1 MILCMFTKEDL
12 TMKKPILFILCA
24 AFLAYLAI
32 PHEGHGDNTVYL
44 EGLYATST
52 AIDYEKYGPHHLF
65 DGKPDYWATMPGA
78 APDEGIMMYFAQPTK
93 INSLKIDLPADP
105 KMPKIRA
112 LRVYANG
119 TDKGVFQ
126 TNTPIFLD
134 TQCSSLYLRIIDCD
148 GTDYQSVASDMK
160 DFKKQTRRF
169 KPKSGTGIAEI
180 SLLDGDG
187 STIRIV
193 PPALIKGTIAPGST
207 LKPEEAYHAGYL
219 FDSRRNSGWVE
230 GKSGSGKGETIGF
243 TFNKPVTIAKLRL
256 WNGLLISD
264 VHYSANERVKSFDF
278 SSGNDSAGYT
288 IPDSMSA
295 QTVTLKKPLKGT
307 GFTFTIKEIYPGTK
321 YKDTVISEL
330 LFHDGTQWFSLY
342 SDEIERRK
350 KELLEKIKGTVL
362 EQITD
367 RFIGETYLSDMSAK
381 NKSILLRSDSSFVI
395 YIEDEDGGPDGSA
408 RKTRILDGFWNI
420 VSVAPDKTVVTIL
433 GRNYNLAEQF
443 VAYEGNSTTSAI
455 TIFSDT
461 LTITKNRITGKKFFG
476 SIGF

>member
-1 MILCMFTKEDL
+1 MRKKVYFIMF
-12 TMKKPILFILCA
+12 A
-24 AFLAYLAI
+24 ALLAYIAI
-32 PHEGHGDNTVYL
+32 PREGHGDNAVYL

-93 INSLKIDLPADP
+93 INSLKIELPADP
-105 KMPKIRA
+105 KIPKIRA

-126 TNTPIFLD
+126 TNTPVFLD

-148 GTDYQSVASDMK
+148 GTDYQSVKSDMA

-180 SLLDGDG
+180 SLLDGNGDA
-187 STIRIV
+187 IRVV
-193 PPALIKGTIAPGST
+193 PPALVKGMISPGST

-219 FDSRRNSGWVE
+219 FDSRRDSGWVE

-243 TFNKPVTIAKLRL
+243 TFDKPVTIAKVKI

-264 VHYSANERVKSFDF
+264 VHYTANERVKSFDF

-288 IPDSMSA
+288 IPDSKNA
-295 QTVTLKKPLKGT
+295 QTVAMKKPLRGT
-307 GFTFTIKEIYPGTK
+307 NFTFTIKDIYPGTK
-321 YKDTVISEL
+321 YRDTVISEL
-330 LFHDGTQWFSLY
+330 LFNDGAQWFSLY
-342 SDEIERRK
+342 SGEIERRK
-350 KELLEKIKGTVL
+350 KELLEKIRGTVL

-367 RFIGETYLSDMSAK
+367 HFIGETYLSEMSAK

-395 YIEDEDGGPDGSA
+395 YIEDEDSGPDGSA

-420 VSVAPDKTVVTIL
+420 VSTAPDKTVVTIMV
-433 GRNYNLAEQF
+433 RNYNLAEQF
-443 VAYEGNSTTSAI
+443 VAYEGNSTKSAI

-461 LTITKNRITGKKFFG
+461 LTITNTRIAGKKFFG